1 MPAVATFLRHTP
13 KTALRSYFEQETF
26 LLDPPVDW
34 AAPEPEIIKPL
45 LRAVDQMSD
54 LERDRL
60 ITVVDRV
67 AAMADEVGEGAIYSV
82 TEPKQRP
89 WLDAMANSHERAL
102 QTYLQFRERF
112 RRAEE
117 ARFTDERRGGR
128 MWDGFLGPVNQTVRR
143 DQAAIDAFK
152 ADIQAHFSSP
162 HVHIDIFNR
171 HRPTFGGTDRSLLQ
185 ATVYREG
192 RPDDFLE
199 FVAGTLDRRP
209 RRPVFEAAMSYEPA
223 TGVIEVV
230 AHDRDSRLDLVRLF
244 ARHLLAAEFKDERVP
259 VRRFDLAVLAQ
270 PFAFPTDLIDGID
283 SVRVNIL
290 RLMPIDGFG
299 ERVTLE
305 VMRDSK
311 VTIWEMATQRFGD
324 SNPLLG
330 GWSITQA
337 RFTIRFKPEAG
348 ASRGKTLPLTI
359 TKPHGCDLKDRT
371 ERERKIGE
379 RYLRRWGFL
388 QDL

>member
-1 MPAVATFLRHTP
+1 MAAVATFLRHTP
-13 KTALRSYFEQETF
+13 KTALQSYFQQEAF

-82 TEPKQRP
+82 TEPKDRP
-89 WLDAMANSHERAL
+89 WLDAMANAHERAL
-102 QTYLQFRERF
+102 QTYLQFPDRF

-117 ARFTDERRGGR
+117 GRFTDERRGGR
-128 MWDGFLGPVNQTVRR
+128 MWDGFLGPINQPIRR

-152 ADIQAHFSSP
+152 ANIQAHFSSP

-171 HRPTFGGTDRSLLQ
+171 HRPTFGAADRSLLQ

-192 RPDDFLE
+192 RPDDFFE

-230 AHDRDSRLDLVRLF
+230 AHDRHSRADLVRLF
-244 ARHLLAAEFKDERVP
+244 ARNLLATEFEQDRVP
-259 VRRFDLAVLAQ
+259 MRRFDLAVLAQ
-270 PFAFPTDLIDGID
+270 PFAFPAELADNID
-283 SVRVNIL
+283 SVRVNML
-290 RLMPIDGFG
+290 RLMPIDGQG

-305 VMRDSK
+305 VMRESQK
-311 VTIWEMATQRFGD
+311 TIWELAEQRFGEN
-324 SNPLLG
+324 NPLLG
-330 GWSITQA
+330 GWTITQA
-337 RFTIRFKPEAG
+337 RITIRFKPEAG
-348 ASRGKTLPLTI
+348 AGRGKTLPLTI

-371 ERERKIGE
+371 ERERMIGE
-379 RYLRRWGFL
+379 KYLRRWGLL
-388 QDL
+388 QDV

>member
-1 MPAVATFLRHTP
+1 MAAVATFLRHTP
-13 KTALRSYFEQETF
+13 KTALQSYFQQEAF
-26 LLDPPVDW
+26 QLDPPVNW

-82 TEPKQRP
+82 TEPKDRP
-89 WLDAMANSHERAL
+89 WLDAMANAHERAL
-102 QTYLQFRERF
+102 QTYLQFPERF

-117 ARFTDERRGGR
+117 ARFSDERRGGR

-199 FVAGTLDRRP
+199 FIAGTLDRRP

-230 AHDRDSRLDLVRLF
+230 AQHIHSRADLVRLF
-244 ARHLLAAEFKDERVP
+244 ARNLLATEFEQDRVP
-259 VRRFDLAVLAQ
+259 MRRFDLAVLAQ
-270 PFAFPTDLIDGID
+270 PFAFPTDLTDNID
-283 SVRVNIL
+283 SVRVNML
-290 RLMPIDGFG
+290 RLKPIDSQG

-305 VMRDSK
+305 VMRESQR
-311 VTIWEMATQRFGD
+311 TIWELAEQRFGD
-324 SNPLLG
+324 TNPLLG
-330 GWSITQA
+330 GWTITQA
-337 RFTIRFKPEAG
+337 RITIRFKPEAG
-348 ASRGKTLPLTI
+348 AGRGKTLPLTI
-359 TKPHGCDLKDRT
+359 STPHGCDLKDRT
-371 ERERKIGE
+371 ERERLIGE
-379 RYLRRWGFL
+379 KYLRRWDLL
-388 QDL
+388 QDI